1 MVSKAAKTI
10 GWFCRVGTKGKFN
23 AFFWFVG
30 EASAGL
36 GELSLEDVDRPTA
49 RFSDS
54 FYDEAKE
61 ISAGRLDGF
70 SDFDFIDGDTADAEP
85 VNIPVEDGKGQAS
98 SSSAGH
104 GLPTSNLTSSS
115 FRATAFNQFKFP
127 WEKGNLRKVFGND
140 VGVPSMPSMKPTARH
155 FLPLKIVVDD
165 HAKLTPEIEV
175 ADLSNPSAVFVQVVK
190 KGSNVAY
197 LQERKNKREHALF
210 FWSLVSTCNKHSAV
224 GRKITL
230 EASEVDESDYA
241 AEVLDASFSLKSPNT
256 LLKRYYS
263 VKGYHD
269 WCKDIKGVDWLPMT
283 EFLAW
288 EYVRYLKSSQAA
300 PTRAASFMEGC
311 RFCWYILGVDGADA
325 IETSLGVKGM
335 TAQLK
340 VTKRPWLTADV
351 LTVAEVENLHR
362 CWAYATFAV
371 CQV

>member
-1 MVSKAAKTI
+1 MA
-10 GWFCRVGTKGKFN
+10 
-23 AFFWFVG
+23 
-30 EASAGL
+30 
-36 GELSLEDVDRPTA
+36 
-49 RFSDS
+49 
-54 FYDEAKE
+54 
-61 ISAGRLDGF
+61 F
-70 SDFDFIDGDTADAEP
+70 SDFDFIDDDNDKADAEP

-104 GLPTSNLTSSS
+104 GLPTSNLTASA
-115 FRATAFNQFKFP
+115 FRATEFNQFKFP
-127 WEKGNLRKVFGND
+127 WEKGHLRKVFGND

-197 LQERKNKREHALF
+197 LQERKNKREHALTL
-210 FWSLVSTCNKHSAV
+210 WSLLSTCKKHSAV

-241 AEVLDASFSLKSPNT
+241 AEALDASFSLKSP
-256 LLKRYYS
+256 KH
-263 VKGYHD
+263 YHD

-311 RFCWYILGVDGADA
+311 RFCGYILGVDGADA
-325 IETSLGVKGM
+325 IETSLRVKGM

-340 VTKRPWLTADV
+340 VTKRPWLPADV

-362 CWAYATFAV
+362 CLEDTSRGLVDRLLAGHMLHLLYARCRWSDLQYRTWSWIRISNILNWRPRFIKE
-371 CQV
+371 QRRLT